1 MLLFSYV
8 LAMDSHE
15 RMVTIMRTPKHKHL
29 KYEDRFVIQEFLNLN
44 HSFTDISIRIGKNRR
59 CVSKEVFKH
68 RILKPARVK
77 RNPDCP
83 KTEKPP
89 YVCNGCTSKD
99 NCRKNQYRY
108 DAAIAQ
114 SEYEITLRRERSHL
128 KISKDQIAAINDVI
142 APLMIE
148 KHHSVNHVFAAHPE
162 LLPMSKSTFYRY
174 VDIGLLNVRNID
186 LARKVRYRVK
196 KEYDYTAVRPKD
208 HSYKLGRFYSD
219 FKDYI
224 EHNPLASIVEI
235 DTVIGTQGGK
245 GGKCFLTMLF
255 RTFNLMLIFTLPY
268 KKSIYVLQ
276 VFEILKSLLGEIEFS
291 RLFEVILA
299 DNGSEFS
306 DPESIEMSSRSGE
319 RLSFM
324 FYCDPNSSW
333 QKGSLEKNHEY
344 IRYVLPKGTSFAGIS
359 QDDANLLASHINSV
373 PRLCLNNQSPYEA
386 ALGFIGKNNM
396 DLLGIQKIDNDDIN
410 LTKSL
415 LKR

>member
-1 MLLFSYV
+1 MS
-8 LAMDSHE
+8 
-15 RMVTIMRTPKHKHL
+15 TPKHKHL

-44 HSFTDISIRIGKNRR
+44 HTFTAIAIRIDKDRR
-59 CVSKEVFKH
+59 CVSKEVLKH
-68 RILKPARVK
+68 RILKPARAK
-77 RNPDCP
+77 RDPDCP
-83 KTEKPP
+83 KTAKPP
-89 YVCNGCTSKD
+89 YVCNGCDSKD
-99 NCRKNQYRY
+99 RCQKNQYRY
-108 DAAIAQ
+108 DAAVAQ

-128 KISKDQIAAINDVI
+128 KISKDQIVAINDVI

-196 KEYDYTAVRPKD
+196 KEYDYTEVRPKD

-224 EHNPLASIVEI
+224 EYNPMASIVEI

-255 RTFNLMLIFTLPY
+255 RAYNFMLIFTLPY

-276 VFEILKSLLGEIEFS
+276 AFEILKKLLGELEFS

-299 DNGSEFS
+299 DNGTEFS
-306 DPESIEMSSRSGE
+306 DPESIELSSRSGE

-373 PRLCLNNQSPYEA
+373 PRLCLNNRSPYEA
-386 ALGFIGKNNM
+386 ALGFISKNNM

>member
-1 MLLFSYV
+1 MVSN
-8 LAMDSHE
+8 E
-15 RMVTIMRTPKHKHL
+15 RMVTIMSTLKHKHL

-44 HSFTDISIRIGKNRR
+44 HTFTAIAIRIDKDRR
-59 CVSKEVFKH
+59 CVSKEVLKH
-68 RILKPARVK
+68 RILKPARAK
-77 RNPDCP
+77 RDPDCP
-83 KTEKPP
+83 KTAKPP
-89 YVCNGCTSKD
+89 YVCNGCDSKD
-99 NCRKNQYRY
+99 RCQKNQYRY
-108 DAAIAQ
+108 DAAVAQ

-128 KISKDQIAAINDVI
+128 KISKDQIVAINDVI

-196 KEYDYTAVRPKD
+196 KEYDYTEVRPKD

-224 EHNPLASIVEI
+224 EYNPMASIVEI

-255 RTFNLMLIFTLPY
+255 RAYNFMLIFTLPY

-276 VFEILKSLLGEIEFS
+276 AFEILKKLLGELEFS

-299 DNGSEFS
+299 DNGTEFS
-306 DPESIEMSSRSGE
+306 DPESIELSSRSGE

-373 PRLCLNNQSPYEA
+373 PRLCLNNRSPYEA
-386 ALGFIGKNNM
+386 ALGFISKNNM

>member
-1 MLLFSYV
+1 MVSN
-8 LAMDSHE
+8 E
-15 RMVTIMRTPKHKHL
+15 RMVTIMSTLKHKHL
-29 KYEDRFVIQEFLNLN
+29 KYEDRFVIQEFLSLN
-44 HSFTDISIRIGKNRR
+44 HTFTAIAIRIDKDRR
-59 CVSKEVFKH
+59 CVSKEVLKH
-68 RILKPARVK
+68 RILKPARAK
-77 RNPDCP
+77 RDPDCP
-83 KTEKPP
+83 KTAKPP
-89 YVCNGCTSKD
+89 YVCNGCDSKD
-99 NCRKNQYRY
+99 RCQKNQYRY
-108 DAAIAQ
+108 DAAVAQ

-128 KISKDQIAAINDVI
+128 KISKDQIVAINDVI

-196 KEYDYTAVRPKD
+196 KEYDYTEVRPKD

-224 EHNPLASIVEI
+224 EYNPMASIVEI

-255 RTFNLMLIFTLPY
+255 RAYNFMLIFTLPY

-276 VFEILKSLLGEIEFS
+276 AFEILKKLLGELEFS

-299 DNGSEFS
+299 DNGTEFS
-306 DPESIEMSSRSGE
+306 DPESIELSSRSGE

-359 QDDANLLASHINSV
+359 QDDTNLLASHINSV
-373 PRLCLNNQSPYEA
+373 PRLCLNNRSPYGA
-386 ALGFIGKNNM
+386 ALGFISKNNM

>member
-1 MLLFSYV
+1 MS
-8 LAMDSHE
+8 
-15 RMVTIMRTPKHKHL
+15 TPKHKHL

-44 HSFTDISIRIGKNRR
+44 HTFTAIAIRIDKDRR
-59 CVSKEVFKH
+59 CVSKEVLKH
-68 RILKPARVK
+68 RILKPARAK
-77 RNPDCP
+77 RDPDCP
-83 KTEKPP
+83 KTAKPP
-89 YVCNGCTSKD
+89 YVCNGCDSKD
-99 NCRKNQYRY
+99 RCQKNQYRY
-108 DAAIAQ
+108 DAAVAQ

-128 KISKDQIAAINDVI
+128 KISKDQIVAINDVI

-196 KEYDYTAVRPKD
+196 KEYDYTEVRPKD

-224 EHNPLASIVEI
+224 EYNPMASIVEI

-255 RTFNLMLIFTLPY
+255 RAYNFMLIFTLPY

-276 VFEILKSLLGEIEFS
+276 AFEILKNLLGELEFS

-299 DNGSEFS
+299 DNGTEFS
-306 DPESIEMSSRSGE
+306 DPESIELSSRSGE

-373 PRLCLNNQSPYEA
+373 PRLCLNNRSPYEA
-386 ALGFIGKNNM
+386 ALGFISKNNM

>member
-1 MLLFSYV
+1 MVSN
-8 LAMDSHE
+8 E
-15 RMVTIMRTPKHKHL
+15 RMVTIMSTPKHKHL

-44 HSFTDISIRIGKNRR
+44 HTFTAIAIRIDKDRR
-59 CVSKEVFKH
+59 CVSKEVLKH
-68 RILKPARVK
+68 RILKPARAK
-77 RNPDCP
+77 RDPDCP
-83 KTEKPP
+83 KTAKPP
-89 YVCNGCTSKD
+89 YVCNGCDSKD
-99 NCRKNQYRY
+99 RCQKNQYRY
-108 DAAIAQ
+108 DAAVAQ

-128 KISKDQIAAINDVI
+128 KISKDQIVAINDVI

-196 KEYDYTAVRPKD
+196 KEYDYTEVRPKD

-224 EHNPLASIVEI
+224 EYNPMASIVEI

-255 RTFNLMLIFTLPY
+255 RAYNFMLIFTLPY
-268 KKSIYVLQ
+268 KNSIYVLQ
-276 VFEILKSLLGEIEFS
+276 AFEILKKLLGELEFS

-299 DNGSEFS
+299 DNGTEFS
-306 DPESIEMSSRSGE
+306 DPESIELSSRSGE

-373 PRLCLNNQSPYEA
+373 PRLCLNNRSPYEA
-386 ALGFIGKNNM
+386 ALGFISKNNM

>member
-1 MLLFSYV
+1 MVSN
-8 LAMDSHE
+8 E
-15 RMVTIMRTPKHKHL
+15 RMVTILSTPKHKHL

-44 HSFTDISIRIGKNRR
+44 HTFTAIAIRIDKDRR
-59 CVSKEVFKH
+59 CVSKEVLKH
-68 RILKPARVK
+68 RILKPARAK
-77 RNPDCP
+77 RDPDCP
-83 KTEKPP
+83 KTAKPP
-89 YVCNGCTSKD
+89 YVCNGCDSKD
-99 NCRKNQYRY
+99 RCQKNQYRY
-108 DAAIAQ
+108 DAAVAQ

-128 KISKDQIAAINDVI
+128 KISKDQIVAINDVI

-196 KEYDYTAVRPKD
+196 KEYDYTEVRPKD

-224 EHNPLASIVEI
+224 EYNPMASIVEI

-255 RTFNLMLIFTLPY
+255 RAYNFMLIFTLPY

-276 VFEILKSLLGEIEFS
+276 VFEILKKLLGELEFS

-299 DNGSEFS
+299 DNGTEFS
-306 DPESIEMSSRSGE
+306 DPESIELSSRSGE

-373 PRLCLNNQSPYEA
+373 PRLCLNNRSPYEA

>member
-1 MLLFSYV
+1 MVSN
-8 LAMDSHE
+8 E
-15 RMVTIMRTPKHKHL
+15 RMVTIMSTPKHKHL

-44 HSFTDISIRIGKNRR
+44 HTFTAIAIRIDKDRR
-59 CVSKEVFKH
+59 CVSKEVLKH
-68 RILKPARVK
+68 RILKPARAK
-77 RNPDCP
+77 RDPDCP
-83 KTEKPP
+83 KTAKPP
-89 YVCNGCTSKD
+89 YVCNGCDSKD
-99 NCRKNQYRY
+99 RCQKNQYCY
-108 DAAIAQ
+108 DAAVAQ

-128 KISKDQIAAINDVI
+128 KISKDQIVAINDVI

-196 KEYDYTAVRPKD
+196 KEYDYTEVRPKD

-224 EHNPLASIVEI
+224 EYNPMASIVEI

-255 RTFNLMLIFTLPY
+255 RAYNFMLIFTLPY

-276 VFEILKSLLGEIEFS
+276 VFEILKKLLGELEFS

-299 DNGSEFS
+299 DNGTEFS
-306 DPESIEMSSRSGE
+306 DPESIELSSRSGE

-359 QDDANLLASHINSV
+359 QDDTNLLASHINSV
-373 PRLCLNNQSPYEA
+373 PRLCLNNRSPYEA